1 MGENKKLKKW
11 VKELKERKSLD
22 RIVHGVHE
30 ATDLPELKE
39 EHDPLIP
46 EGCYLTEY
54 SEDVLK
60 EILDEQD
67 KMILALKN
75 NGKTKH
81 LANRLLLVFDD
92 LVGSDLF
99 NNKRAGVFK
108 ILNVRHRHFSA
119 SVLMVTQAYKE
130 IPPTIRK
137 NFTCMIIFDIP
148 NDQEVRCI
156 YEENSMKLKFDE
168 WLKVYDYAVKGDH
181 DFMFINS
188 QKPKGKK
195 IMKNF
200 TEYLNWTRE
209 RDEDEDEEEGPSPK
223 KIKT

>member
-1 MGENKKLKKW
+1 M
-11 VKELKERKSLD
+11 D

-30 ATDLPELKE
+30 AADLPDLKE
-39 EHDPLIP
+39 DHDPLIP

-54 SEDVLK
+54 SETVLK

-130 IPPTIRK
+130 IPATIRK

-156 YEENSMKLKFDE
+156 YEENSMKLKFPE
-168 WLKVYDYAVKGDH
+168 WLEVYNYAVKGDH

-188 QKPKGKK
+188 QKPNGKK
-195 IMKNF
+195 VMKNF
-200 TEYLNWTRE
+200 SEYLSYKRVDSD
-209 RDEDEDEEEGPSPK
+209 DESEAEESLPK

>member
-1 MGENKKLKKW
+1 MNR
-11 VKELKERKSLD
+11 V
-22 RIVHGVHE
+22 VHGVQDE
-30 ATDLPELKE
+30 VEVEVEE
-39 EHDPLIP
+39 EHDPKIP

-67 KMILALKN
+67 KMILDLKN

-99 NNKRAGVFK
+99 NNKRAGIFK

-130 IPPTIRK
+130 IPATIRK
-137 NFTCMIIFDIP
+137 NFTCMIVFDIP

-156 YEENSMKLKFDE
+156 YEENSMKLKFPE
-168 WLKVYDYAVKGDH
+168 WLQVYEYAVTGDH

-188 QKPKGKK
+188 QKPKGQKV
-195 IMKNF
+195 MKNF
-200 TEYLNWTRE
+200 TEYIQWKPDKVGDSD
-209 RDEDEDEEEGPSPK
+209 DEDEAQSLPK
-223 KIKT
+223 KIKQ